1 MFTYNVP
8 FDVTKGTKKYGVG
21 GHADTGVSGNNHRYK
36 TLGHDPLFG
45 WFYGTGNIMTNTLT
59 NYRLSSY
66 HVKSGEIVAYAN
78 TGKMVGHL
86 ITRSENSPDI
96 LALCLIKEGLHLA
109 SDIFSYA
116 GIPLPGIEK
125 WFGPEQ
131 AKLLADYGLDCGL
144 TIKTTA
150 ESATA
155 SLINALIAMIHRLTM
170 GGVNENPKLFEVR
183 TRRILLYSNCI
194 ATTSNLIKVGVESGA
209 GIVARDPVV
218 IKDAVQSVDW
228 GGLIVTAHRLV
239 KDISFIREVEREFME
254 NRFYERVMEE
264 MKP

>member
-1 MFTYNVP
+1 
-8 FDVTKGTKKYGVG
+8 
-21 GHADTGVSGNNHRYK
+21 
-36 TLGHDPLFG
+36 
-45 WFYGTGNIMTNTLT
+45 
-59 NYRLSSY
+59 
-66 HVKSGEIVAYAN
+66 
-78 TGKMVGHL
+78 
-86 ITRSENSPDI
+86 

-144 TIKTTA
+144 AIKTTA

-155 SLINALIAMIHRLTM
+155 SLINVLIAMIHRLTM
-170 GGVNENPKLFEVR
+170 GNMDGDPELFEVR
-183 TRRILLYSNCI
+183 TRKILLCSNCI
-194 ATTSNLIKVGVESGA
+194 ATTSNFIKVGVESGA
-209 GIVARDPVV
+209 GIAAKDTAA

-228 GGLIVTAHRLV
+228 GGLIVTGHRLV
-239 KDISFIREVEREFME
+239 KDISFIRKVEREFME

-264 MKP
+264 MKQ